1 MHDLALSSA
10 LTRWSLI
17 SWHIALFGKLLSIL
31 SHLVQM
37 SLPLGSLSGL
47 PKHSYILCVVCPQ
60 HSTQASYSY
69 WAGQWGLGRI
79 TYSPFLLPPHIKGAY
94 FCLMGTGMQVEKS
107 EGYSGKELGR
117 EARKETQ
124 LWGKQSHWERRQH
137 CVWQR
142 RLAMEAALGSLMGKR
157 FRGDFQEPLPRSAQY
172 NALFCLSSRHL
183 VKINIIAL
191 GVCVFWMVCYVRD
204 DEGNERTCE
213 RCVCFPGKL
222 SSSTAGTT
230 CYSSLHPCCGSS

>member
-1 MHDLALSSA
+1 MISNILAYCFVWKTPLHPFTPSANVTSSGKPFRTPQAQLHSLCCVSTA
-10 LTRWSLI
+10 LHT
-17 SWHIALFGKLLSIL
+17 GLLQL
-31 SHLVQM
+31 
-37 SLPLGSLSGL
+37 LG
-47 PKHSYILCVVCPQ
+47 
-60 HSTQASYSY
+60 
-69 WAGQWGLGRI
+69 WAVGLGRI

-124 LWGKQSHWERRQH
+124 LWGKQSHWERCQH

-157 FRGDFQEPLPRSAQY
+157 FRGDFQEPLPCSAQY
-172 NALFCLSSRHL
+172 NALFYLPSKHL

-191 GVCVFWMVCYVRD
+191 GVCVFWMVWYVRD

-213 RCVCFPGKL
+213 RCVCFPRKL
-222 SSSTAGTT
+222 SSSMAGTT
-230 CYSSLHPCCGSS
+230 CYSALYPCCGSS